1 MTLDKASLKETL
13 KAIFEA
19 EGNTSDSVADQMA
32 DAIDTFVKSGTVNVT
47 VTGVTGPCVVG
58 VPASITAQPGTGTV
72 S

>member
-1 MTLDKASLKETL
+1 MALDKASLQATL

-19 EGNTSDSVADQMA
+19 EGNTADTVATQLA
-32 DAIDTFVKSGTVNVT
+32 NAIDTYVKSGTVNVT

-58 VPASITAQPGTGTV
+58 APATITAQPGAGTI